1 MTNTMK
7 LRLNAMMFIEFFTW
21 GGWFVTMGTFLAR
34 TLHASGEQSGLAY
47 STQAWGA
54 IIAPFVVGLVADR
67 YFHAQRLLGIIHLV
81 CGALMLILARA
92 HDFAHFYPYLLAY
105 MILYMPTL
113 ALVNAVAFRQMAV
126 PAQEFPRVRVW
137 GTIGWIVAGLVIS
150 YLFGWDAPAAVTGG
164 ALHNTFTMCA
174 ASSFLLGAYSFTLP
188 STPPLGATQGRRS
201 LGSLLGFDALDMLRE
216 RNFAVFFFA
225 SILICVPL
233 AFYYQ
238 DANQF
243 LTEIHVTHATGK
255 QTLGQASEF
264 FFMLL
269 LPLFLRRYGM
279 KATLLMGMVAWA
291 CRYALF
297 SLGDAWQLEWLLL
310 VGIALHGP
318 CYDFFFVSGQIY
330 TDSRAG
336 QERQAAAQGLITL
349 ATYGV
354 GMLIGFSA
362 AGVITD
368 RYVVA
373 GGHDW
378 VTVWAYPAVFAFAV
392 AVLFVFSFRN
402 ERIAHAVAPQQ

>member
-1 MTNTMK
+1 MK
-7 LRLNAMMFIEFFTW
+7 LRLNVMMFMEFFTW
-21 GGWFVTMGTFLAR
+21 GGWFVTMGSFLALN
-34 TLHASGEQSGLAY
+34 LHATGEQSGVAY

-54 IIAPFVVGLVADR
+54 IIAPFIVGLIADR
-67 YFHAQRLLGIIHLV
+67 YFHAERLLGVIHLV
-81 CGALMLILARA
+81 CGVLMLMLAQA
-92 HDFAHFYPYLLAY
+92 HDFAQFYPYLLAY

-113 ALVNAVAFRQMAV
+113 ALVNAVAFRQMEL
-126 PAQEFPRVRVW
+126 PARDFPKVRVW
-137 GTIGWIVAGLVIS
+137 GTIGWIVAGLAIS
-150 YLFGWDAPAAVTGG
+150 YAFHWDAPAALAGG

-174 ASSFLLGAYSFTLP
+174 VSSFLLGIYSFTLP
-188 STPPLGATQGRRS
+188 STPPLGATRQKRS
-201 LGSLLGFDALDMLRE
+201 LGSLLGFDALEMLRE

-243 LTEIHVTHATGK
+243 LTEIHVSHAAGK

-269 LPLFLRRYGM
+269 LPLFLKRYGM
-279 KATLLMGMVAWA
+279 KTTLLMGMLAWA

-297 SLGDAWQLEWLLL
+297 SLGDASQLEWLLL
-310 VGIALHGP
+310 IGIAIHGP

-330 TDSRAG
+330 TDTRAG

-362 AGVITD
+362 AGIITD
-368 RYVVA
+368 RYSVT

-378 VTVWAYPAVFAFAV
+378 VTVWAYPAVFALVV
-392 AVLFVFSFRN
+392 AALFVLSFRN
-402 ERIAHAVAPQQ
+402 ERLAHAVPQQ

>member
-1 MTNTMK
+1 MKNSMK
-7 LRLNAMMFIEFFTW
+7 LRLNAMMFLEFFTW
-21 GGWFVTMGTFLAR
+21 GGWFVTMGSFLSR
-34 TLHASGEQSGLAY
+34 NLHATGVQSGLAY

-54 IIAPFVVGLVADR
+54 IIAPFIVGLIADR
-67 YFHAQRLLGIIHLV
+67 YFHAERLLGVIHIV
-81 CGALMLILARA
+81 GGVLMLMLARA
-92 HDFAHFYPYLLAY
+92 HDFAQFYPYLLAY

-113 ALVNAVAFRQMAV
+113 ALVNAVAFRQMEA
-126 PAQEFPRVRVW
+126 PARDFPKVRVW

-150 YLFGWDAPAAVTGG
+150 YVFAWDGPAALARG
-164 ALHNTFTMCA
+164 ALQNTFTMCA
-174 ASSFLLGAYSFTLP
+174 FSSFLLGAFSFTLP
-188 STPPLGATQGRRS
+188 RTPPLATIRGRRS
-201 LGSLLGFDALDMLRE
+201 LSSVLGFDALEMLRE

-243 LTEIHVTHATGK
+243 LTEIHIAHAAGK

-264 FFMLL
+264 CFMLL
-269 LPLFLRRYGM
+269 LPLFLKRFGM

-291 CRYALF
+291 VRYALF
-297 SLGDAWQLEWLLL
+297 SFGDASQLQWLLL

-330 TDSRAG
+330 TDTRAG
-336 QERQAAAQGLITL
+336 RERQAAAQGLITL

-368 RYVVA
+368 RYSVT

-378 VTVWAYPAVFAFAV
+378 VTVWTYPAVFAFAV
-392 AVLFVFSFRN
+392 AVIFLFSFRN
-402 ERIAHAVAPQQ
+402 ERIGHAVAQQ